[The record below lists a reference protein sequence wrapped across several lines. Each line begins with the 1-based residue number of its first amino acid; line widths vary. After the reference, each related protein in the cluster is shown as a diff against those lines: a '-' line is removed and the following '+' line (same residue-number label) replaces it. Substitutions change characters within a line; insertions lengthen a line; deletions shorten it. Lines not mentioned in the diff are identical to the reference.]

1 MYSFK
6 KYHLNNS
13 FKKFFKCLFNFHNK
27 LFINSVYFK
36 CYLGNNFALKESIL
50 CSLDNILNKSK

>member
-1 MYSFK
+1 MIFLKS
-6 KYHLNNS
+6 
-13 FKKFFKCLFNFHNK
+13 LFNFHNK
-27 LFINSVYFK
+27 LFINSVYIK

>member
-1 MYSFK
+1 MNSFK
-6 KYHLNNS
+6 KYS
-13 FKKFFKCLFNFHNK
+13 FKSSFNFHNK